1 MEPMSRG
8 GKGVAGAG
16 AEAPLKARL
25 LEHARALLEEAGPAH
40 LTLRALGARAGVS
53 HMAAYRHFANKEDLL
68 AAIAAQGFA
77 ELTEALKAAADKA
90 WEGAT
95 GVAYVRFALRHPQL
109 FQLMFGGGRERLE
122 DAASGVALRAQSAVA
137 WETFG
142 AIMTGDAADRRA
154 QRLRT
159 LLWASVHGLAHLA
172 LAGEIDLPDVDDPA
186 FDEEVAAIL
195 RAGLRP

>member
-1 MEPMSRG
+1 MSRRS
-8 GKGVAGAG
+8 KSVSDAGA
-16 AEAPLKARL
+16 AAPLKQRL
-25 LEHARALLEEAGPAH
+25 LHHARALLEEAGPAH

-77 ELTEALKAAADKA
+77 ELTDALEAAAGRA
-90 WEGAT
+90 REGAT

-122 DAASGVALRAQSAVA
+122 ETANGAALRAQAEAA
-137 WETFG
+137 WATFG
-142 AIMTGDAADRRA
+142 AIMTGGAADRRA

-159 LLWASVHGLAHLA
+159 LLWAAVHGLAHLA
-172 LAGEIDLPDVDDPA
+172 LAGEIDLPDPDDPA

-195 RAGLRP
+195 TSAPGET

>member
-1 MEPMSRG
+1 MISTRKDAPG
-8 GKGVAGAG
+8 QPKV
-16 AEAPLKARL
+16 APLKERL
-25 LEHARALLEEAGPAH
+25 LVHARALLEEAGPAH

-77 ELTEALKAAADKA
+77 ELTDALKAAADKA

-109 FQLMFGGGRERLE
+109 FQLMFGGGRERL
-122 DAASGVALRAQSAVA
+122 AATAHGDHLRAQAA
-137 WETFG
+137 AAYGTFSLIMIGG
-142 AIMTGDAADRRA
+142 AKDDRAR
-154 QRLRT
+154 RFRT
-159 LLWASVHGLAHLA
+159 LLWAAVHGLAHLA
-172 LAGEIDLPDVDDPA
+172 LAGQIDLPDPDDPV

-195 RAGLRP
+195 HVGPKP